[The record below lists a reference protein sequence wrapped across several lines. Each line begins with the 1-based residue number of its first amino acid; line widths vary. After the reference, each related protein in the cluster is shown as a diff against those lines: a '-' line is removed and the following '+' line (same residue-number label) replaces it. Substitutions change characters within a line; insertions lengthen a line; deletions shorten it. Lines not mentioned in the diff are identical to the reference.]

1 MINPCYFENYMILDL
16 KTDIFVLINKLFKF
30 YFKFTCICCYLPF
43 TLLYI
48 IVLLVLAAGM

>member
-1 MINPCYFENYMILDL
+1 MINPCYFENNMILDL
-16 KTDIFVLINKLFKF
+16 KTDIFVLITKLFKF